1 MVDSWKLKGCF
12 DTVYSPTLCLFFSF
26 FFFYRLLFTMHH
38 LTVFVVCVTGIMLC
52 MAGTSYSNTCNCH
65 CSHTCNYGNSPD
77 DSVKSPYG
85 SKANPGFSCKD
96 INANRRKQ
104 NAIYW
109 IRLTGI
115 IQKKITI
122 SKHSLHHPFSV
133 CMKLNNRH
141 SSWYNFMILFI

>member
-1 MVDSWKLKGCF
+1 MAGRGVCTPPRSAPKQQSGSLASYYCNPDRGVVDSWKLKGCF

-115 IQKKITI
+115 IQKK
-122 SKHSLHHPFSV
+122 
-133 CMKLNNRH
+133 
-141 SSWYNFMILFI
+141 